1 MDLDRLVHF
10 LAVIEHGSIGRAAA
24 ALNVSQP
31 ALSKSL
37 RKLEDSL
44 GQRLVD
50 RGAFGARPTMFGR
63 SLAERA
69 RLIVREIRNVRAD
82 FTALQHL
89 ETGHV
94 VIGAGPSLMA
104 DLLPRAV
111 ETLHRRRPHARVT
124 LREGLMDELLE
135 ALAVGELDLA
145 IGGMPDEVLDI
156 KLAREPLFVD
166 EVVVV
171 ARAGHPLVRVG
182 GARPLSELAAYP
194 WIMPGGPEILRSDL
208 ATAFE
213 RAGLAPLTPSVT
225 TNSAHCM
232 KALAMQGDWLCFM
245 PRSLIRLDERWGALS
260 VVPLQAPPW
269 TRRVDAVHRADVTLS
284 PASRAL
290 LVDLHAA
297 CRAMGLGL
305 PTDQAG
311 RAQAIPSGYVAR
323 PVES

>member
-10 LAVIEHGSIGRAAA
+10 LAVVEHGSIGRAAA
-24 ALNVSQP
+24 SLNLTQP

-63 SLAERA
+63 ALAERA
-69 RLIVREIRNVRAD
+69 RVIVRELRNVRAD
-82 FTALQHL
+82 FSALHQI

-94 VIGAGPSLMA
+94 AIGAGPSLMA

-111 ETLHRRRPHARVT
+111 EALHRRRPHARVT

-135 ALAVGELDLA
+135 ALALGELDIA
-145 IGGMPDEVLDI
+145 IGGMPEEVLDI

-171 ARAGHPLVRVG
+171 ARTGHPLVGAG
-182 GARPLSELAAYP
+182 GARPLAELLAYP

-208 ATAFE
+208 AASFE
-213 RAGLAPLTPSVT
+213 RAGLVPPSPSVT

-245 PRSLIRLDERWGALS
+245 PRSLIRLDERWGTLA
-260 VVPLQAPPW
+260 VVPLQAPNW
-269 TRRVDAVHRADVTLS
+269 TRRVDAVHRVEVTLS
-284 PASRAL
+284 PAARAL
-290 LVDLHAA
+290 LADLHGA
-297 CRAMGLGL
+297 CRALGLG
-305 PTDQAG
+305 PPPGAA
-311 RAQAIPSGYVAR
+311 RISAIPAGYVAR
-323 PVES
+323 PVGS